1 MDIEQLQCILAIQ
14 EHKTFLDA
22 AEALHRSQSSVS
34 KSVQR
39 LEQELGAPVF
49 RRTTRRVEPTPLGE
63 EILAYAARMVACYE
77 GMLHCAEQHISADS
91 SHLRIGSIYFGLTN
105 RLVPYVANFLKLHPT
120 MQVTIDESTTTPL
133 LRQLEKRE
141 LDVVFVSSMYLQNG
155 PKENYQT
162 DPRYLSLSFSVDPYY
177 VVVSRTHPLAGRR
190 LLRYEDL
197 AEESFI
203 TTDRTMDV
211 YHKAMEKVFHA
222 CGASMKIAMQC
233 TNIRSVLH
241 MVSQNVGIA
250 ILSKLVVEDS
260 DDLVLVPLENPM
272 LRDTQMV
279 ILNQRVL
286 PPHIKSF
293 YHFIK
298 TQLPPPESGLPAAGL

>member
-1 MDIEQLQCILAIQ
+1 M
-14 EHKTFLDA
+14 
-22 AEALHRSQSSVS
+22 
-34 KSVQR
+34 
-39 LEQELGAPVF
+39 
-49 RRTTRRVEPTPLGE
+49 
-63 EILAYAARMVACYE
+63 
-77 GMLHCAEQHISADS
+77 
-91 SHLRIGSIYFGLTN
+91 
-105 RLVPYVANFLKLHPT
+105 
-120 MQVTIDESTTTPL
+120 
-133 LRQLEKRE
+133 
-141 LDVVFVSSMYLQNG
+141 VFVSSMYLQNG

-260 DDLVLVPLENPM
+260 DDLVLIPLENPM

>member
-1 MDIEQLQCILAIQ
+1 MDIDQLQCILAIQ
-14 EHKTFLDA
+14 RHKTFLEA
-22 AEALHRSQSSVS
+22 AEALNRSQSAVS

-39 LEQELGAPVF
+39 LEEELGAPVF

-63 EILAYAARMVACYE
+63 EILAYAERMIACYE
-77 GMLHCAEQHISADS
+77 GMLHCVEQHRSADTN
-91 SHLRIGSIYFGLTN
+91 HLRLGSIYFGLNN
-105 RLVPYVANFLKLHPT
+105 RLVPYVANFLKMHPT

-133 LRQLEKRE
+133 LRQLENHE

-155 PKENYQT
+155 PKENYSR
-162 DPRYLSLSFSVDPYY
+162 DPRYLSVSFSVDPYY
-177 VVVSRTHPLAGRR
+177 VVVSREHPLATRQS
-190 LLRYEDL
+190 LRYEEL
-197 AEESFI
+197 GAESFI

-211 YHKAMEKVFHA
+211 YHKAMEKVFHEH
-222 CGASMKIAMQC
+222 GASMKIAMQC
-233 TNIRSVLH
+233 TNVRSVLH

-250 ILSKLVVEDS
+250 VLSKLVVEDS
-260 DDLVLVPLENPM
+260 NDLVLIPLENP
-272 LRDTQMV
+272 LVRDTQMV

-298 TQLPPPESGLPAAGL
+298 TQLPPPPSGFPAPIL

>member
-1 MDIEQLQCILAIQ
+1 MDIDQLQCILAIQ
-14 EHKTFLDA
+14 RHKTFLEA
-22 AEALHRSQSSVS
+22 AEALNRSQSTVS

-39 LEQELGAPVF
+39 LEEELGAPIF

-63 EILAYAARMVACYE
+63 EILAYAERMVACYE
-77 GMLHCAEQHISADS
+77 GMLHCVEQHLSADS
-91 SHLRIGSIYFGLTN
+91 SHLRIGSIYFGLNN
-105 RLVPYVANFLKLHPT
+105 RLVPYVANFLKMHPT

-133 LRQLEKRE
+133 LRQLEKQE

-155 PKENYQT
+155 ARENYES
-162 DPRYLSLSFSVDPYY
+162 DPRYLSVSFSVDPYY
-177 VVVSRTHPLAGRR
+177 VVVSRTHSLAKKKKITYRE
-190 LLRYEDL
+190 LEK
-197 AEESFI
+197 ESFI

-211 YHKAMEKVFHA
+211 YHKAVEKVFRQY
-222 CGASMKIAMQC
+222 GVSMKIAMQC

-260 DDLVLVPLENPM
+260 DDLVLIPLENP
-272 LRDTQMV
+272 LVRDTQMV
-279 ILNQRVL
+279 ILNQKTI

-298 TQLPPPESGLPAAGL
+298 TQLPPPPAGVPTAGL